1 MAAEPGSN
9 DAAVAIGSLLAGAG
23 AGGALLTLTVLIVR
37 GAQAGSPQDTAA
49 VPSTGA
55 TALAMGSV
63 GALALAAGVA
73 FVRAREFGIRW
84 QRVAVAAIAAFA
96 TAVPGLVA
104 IPLDRALGPPGLV
117 ILALS
122 CVVLAVVG
130 WRWGR

>member
-49 VPSTGA
+49 VPSTG
-55 TALAMGSV
+55 
-63 GALALAAGVA
+63 ALAAGVA